1 MASREKRDRFD
12 PRRCAETFG
21 ALSDETRLKILQM
34 LEVRPRS
41 VNEIVD
47 FFTLTQPTISRHLH
61 VLKKAGLVDVERQGQ
76 RKIYSLNESALKQH
90 GAGFFAMFRC
100 CAARKGRGE

>member
-1 MASREKRDRFD
+1 MASREKRDQID
-12 PRRCAETFG
+12 PGRSAVTFG
-21 ALSDETRLKILQM
+21 ALSDETRLRILLM

-61 VLKKAGLVDVERQGQ
+61 VLKKAGLVNVERQGQ
-76 RKIYSLNESALKQH
+76 RKRYSLNESALKQH
-90 GAGFFAMFRC
+90 GAGYFAMFRC
-100 CAARKGRGE
+100 CATRVGRGE